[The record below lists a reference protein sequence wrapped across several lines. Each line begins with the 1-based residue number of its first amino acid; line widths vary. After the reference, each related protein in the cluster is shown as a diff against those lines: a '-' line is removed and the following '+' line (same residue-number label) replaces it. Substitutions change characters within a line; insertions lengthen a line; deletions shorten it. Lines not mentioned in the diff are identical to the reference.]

1 MLALEAFP
9 YYPPTFIA
17 EDSCLFAKL
26 RRFVAAGRE
35 TLDVPQMHQSAIAT
49 PHEHVLISV

>member
-35 TLDVPQMHQSAIAT
+35 TLDVRQIHQSAITT
-49 PHEHVLISV
+49 PHQHVLISV